1 MKLDPETTVA
11 TLLAAIPSS
20 MSVLKKFG
28 IVSGDEN
35 KTLRQVCDAH
45 GIDFDRFLSAM
56 NEINWKKE
64 VPMRDAPEK
73 R

>member
-1 MKLDPETTVA
+1 MKLDPDTTVA

-20 MSVLKKFG
+20 MLVLKRFG
-28 IVSGDEN
+28 ILSGDEN
-35 KTLRQVCDAH
+35 KTLRQVCEAR
-45 GIDFDRFLSAM
+45 GIEFEQFLSAM

-64 VPMRDAPEK
+64 LPMRDAPEK